1 VVLEEV
7 EVADVAAVVLGVVE
21 AFEAALQH
29 PLQREAALIHNLFP
43 TRQISLVDGAVAQ
56 ALEPQVGEVDV
67 ECEAKVPAR

>member
-1 VVLEEV
+1 M
-7 EVADVAAVVLGVVE
+7 ADVAAVVLGVVE

-56 ALEPQVGEVDV
+56 ALEPQVLEVAEV
-67 ECEAKVPAR
+67 CEAKVPAR